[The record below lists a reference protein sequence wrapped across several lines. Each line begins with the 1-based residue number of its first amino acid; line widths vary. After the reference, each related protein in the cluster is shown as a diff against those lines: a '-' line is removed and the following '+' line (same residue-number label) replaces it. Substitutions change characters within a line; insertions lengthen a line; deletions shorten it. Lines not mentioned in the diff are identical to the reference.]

1 MKKVKLKYAEIQN
14 VINQFTEVSKLKY
27 NSYAYATGYLESQ
40 LSHVVADMPANKQA
54 EIISIFQ
61 RTISDLQKV

>member
-1 MKKVKLKYAEIQN
+1 MKKVKLQYAEIQN